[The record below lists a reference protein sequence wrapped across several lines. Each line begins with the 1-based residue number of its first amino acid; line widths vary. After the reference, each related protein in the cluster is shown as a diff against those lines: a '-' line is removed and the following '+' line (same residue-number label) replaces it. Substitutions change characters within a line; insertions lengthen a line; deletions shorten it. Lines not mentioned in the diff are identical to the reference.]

1 MLSWVALT
9 PKHASAAEI
18 SLRILTICTLMLKS
32 SCMHQYLM
40 SNKDVS
46 TLQYFWA
53 GATGIMSTV
62 FTQPHPWFMYCQDLR
77 SHCFTPRRF
86 VESVCGKKKNT
97 SWVSEWKVR
106 YKRETIGRQRNVTFW
121 WVFSLTLQLSLPLF
135 SVFSPLFF
143 VLHSLLYCRSLQPS
157 LMLIYAAWLA
167 QHQQGGVLSLDYQQ
181 WKREGGEGWGMGG
194 WGEGDLD
201 RHLI

>member
-1 MLSWVALT
+1 MLPWVELT
-9 PKHASAAEI
+9 PKHASATEI

-62 FTQPHPWFMYCQDLR
+62 FTQPHPWFIYCQDLR

-86 VESVCGKKKNT
+86 VEPVCGKKNT
-97 SWVSEWKVR
+97 SRVSEWKVR
-106 YKRETIGRQRNVTFW
+106 YKRETIGRQRNVTFGGFSAW
-121 WVFSLTLQLSLPLF
+121 RCSSRFPFSLF
-135 SVFSPLFF
+135 FRRFF

-157 LMLIYAAWLA
+157 LMLIYSAWLA
-167 QHQQGGVLSLDYQQ
+167 QHQRGGVLSLDYQQ
-181 WKREGGEGWGMGG
+181 WKRGVGGMGG

>member
-1 MLSWVALT
+1 MLAPCSIFEPEPLGLCQQCSHNLIHDSCIARTYAATVSLLGALWN
-9 PKHASAAEI
+9 
-18 SLRILTICTLMLKS
+18 L
-32 SCMHQYLM
+32 
-40 SNKDVS
+40 
-46 TLQYFWA
+46 
-53 GATGIMSTV
+53 
-62 FTQPHPWFMYCQDLR
+62 
-77 SHCFTPRRF
+77 
-86 VESVCGKKKNT
+86 SVGKKKNT

-167 QHQQGGVLSLDYQQ
+167 QHQRGGVLSLDYQQ

>member
-1 MLSWVALT
+1 MWWFFFSCNCHRSRRWLQGSGEEMLKVRSASSSCFDSFFFQHNQLHARRILSIQHVTRSFARYDNRPNCVHCLDNLANIVPPESMLPWVELT
-9 PKHASAAEI
+9 PKHASATEI

-62 FTQPHPWFMYCQDLR
+62 FTQPHPWFIYCQDLR

-86 VESVCGKKKNT
+86 VEPVCGKKHKPGFRME
-97 SWVSEWKVR
+97 SKV
-106 YKRETIGRQRNVTFW
+106 
-121 WVFSLTLQLSLPLF
+121 
-135 SVFSPLFF
+135 
-143 VLHSLLYCRSLQPS
+143 
-157 LMLIYAAWLA
+157 
-167 QHQQGGVLSLDYQQ
+167 
-181 WKREGGEGWGMGG
+181 
-194 WGEGDLD
+194 
-201 RHLI
+201 